1 MKTVFIKSLCLI
13 LLILA
18 AGTTDAQN
26 FEVNGIYYNVLS
38 EEEGTVEVTMG
49 NY

>member
-18 AGTTDAQN
+18 AGTTDLYA
-26 FEVNGIYYNVLS
+26 VGHDDR
-38 EEEGTVEVTMG
+38 
-49 NY
+49 